1 MQFLLNHHVATP
13 IPHDEAAK
21 RRRDFM
27 KRRSSSFTDLE
38 EQFALLIPELVEALE
53 TCEKVLQRMK
63 LAMKSLD
70 WRNKP
75 EFRHISSDSFK
86 SATDVKEFIEAIE
99 PTCLDCELLR
109 IAVKASKCNEAITAM
124 EEYLALKDLVDIP
137 ITEDG
142 TVATRVASNR
152 QCQCSRVRV
161 ISQRG
166 SMNGNQYEKI
176 TNMLSKLWESPR
188 AALRFLWCT
197 KGSFKVY
204 WRVHPSLVAHITS
217 LPITGQNLK
226 ELAELQVTE
235 VTLDE
240 SYKLSVPSL
249 PPEADVCNIT
259 FIKLSL

>member
-1 MQFLLNHHVATP
+1 
-13 IPHDEAAK
+13 
-21 RRRDFM
+21 M
-27 KRRSSSFTDLE
+27 KRHSSSFTELE
-38 EQFALLIPELVEALE
+38 EQFAYLIPELVEALDVGGE
-53 TCEKVLQRMK
+53 LVLQRMK

-75 EFRHISSDSFK
+75 EFRQVSSDSFK
-86 SATDVKEFIEAIE
+86 SATDAKEFIEAIDQ
-99 PTCLDCELLR
+99 TYFDCELLR

-124 EEYLALKDLVDIP
+124 EEYLELKDHKDIP

-142 TVATRVASNR
+142 TVATRGASNR
-152 QCQCSRVRV
+152 QCHYSRVRA

-176 TNMLSKLWESPR
+176 TNVLSKLWKIPR
-188 AALRFLWCT
+188 AALSFLWCT

-217 LPITGQNLK
+217 LPITGQNLRQ
-226 ELAELQVTE
+226 LAELQVTE

-240 SYKLSVPSL
+240 SYKLSIPSL
-249 PPEADVCNIT
+249 PPKADVCNT
-259 FIKLSL
+259 LRL